1 MTRQTM
7 ARRTTTAAVAKK
19 AAEGMPA
26 FAYAPGG
33 GCWLVV
39 HELHDSSAQ
48 WLAGA
53 LAALAGLQGPA
64 VRAVPVSALM
74 SWVRWQVRVERHG
87 SACALDAPGLALQ
100 AGCLKPQ
107 DGAARPPD
115 PRRARLAGVINRCG
129 LVALPT
135 DVPDADY
142 KSAEWNALLMAWLHG
157 LPVPV
162 LNRPRCDNVLGT
174 MASAAVWRQRAA
186 SSGLAVWPLAV
197 QASTAQRPDA
207 ADPVGW
213 PGLLVVGDTCLEP
226 AALSDYRAG
235 NGAANGATTRAASWA
250 APGWSATAR
259 RAAARAAATCGCDLL
274 AWTGSHDAQGYWRV
288 AAATAWPDLRPFGA
302 PALQA
307 LARLMGLTR
316 LTRPDGTIAQPTPA
330 VVA

>member
-1 MTRQTM
+1 M
-7 ARRTTTAAVAKK
+7 AKK
-19 AAEGMPA
+19 AAEGTPA
-26 FAYAPGG
+26 FAHAPGG

-39 HELHDSSAQ
+39 HELHDGSAQ

-53 LAALAGLQGPA
+53 LAALAGPQGPA
-64 VRAVPVSALM
+64 VRAVPVPALM
-74 SWVRWQVRVERHG
+74 SWVRWQVRVERQG

-100 AGCLKPQ
+100 AGCLQPQ
-107 DGAARPPD
+107 GAAAGPPD
-115 PRRARLAGVINRCG
+115 PARARLAGVINRCG
-129 LVALPT
+129 LVALPA

-186 SSGLAVWPLAV
+186 GSGLAVWPLAV
-197 QASTAQRPDA
+197 PASAAQRPDA

-226 AALSDYRAG
+226 AALSVT
-235 NGAANGATTRAASWA
+235 GAATGAATWA

-274 AWTGSHDAQGYWRV
+274 AWTGSHDAQGQWRV

-307 LARLMGLTR
+307 LAHLMRLNG
-316 LTRPDGTIAQPTPA
+316 IAAQPTPGA
-330 VVA
+330 VS

>member
-1 MTRQTM
+1 MTRKTM
-7 ARRTTTAAVAKK
+7 TRRTTTAAVAKK
-19 AAEGMPA
+19 AAEGTPA
-26 FAYAPGG
+26 FAHAQRGD
-33 GCWLVV
+33 CWLVV
-39 HELHDSSAQ
+39 HELHDGSAQ

-53 LAALAGLQGPA
+53 LAALAGPQGPA
-64 VRAVPVSALM
+64 VRAVPVPALM
-74 SWVRWQVRVERHG
+74 SWVRWQVRVDRQG

-107 DGAARPPD
+107 DGAAGPPD
-115 PRRARLAGVINRCG
+115 PARARLAGVINRCG
-129 LVALPT
+129 PVALPA

-197 QASTAQRPDA
+197 QASAAQRPDA
-207 ADPVGW
+207 ADPVGR
-213 PGLLVVGDTCLEP
+213 PGLLVVGDACLEP
-226 AALSDYRAG
+226 MPPSAAG
-235 NGAANGATTRAASWA
+235 A
-250 APGWSATAR
+250 APGCSATAR

-274 AWTGSHDAQGYWRV
+274 AWTGSHDAQGHWRV
-288 AAATAWPDLRPFGA
+288 ASATAWPDLRPFGA

-307 LARLMGLTR
+307 LARLMR
-316 LTRPDGTIAQPTPA
+316 LNGIAAQPTPA
-330 VVA
+330 AVS